1 MLLTSSKSAM
11 TFSNFFFNNSCIKN
25 QRLEYIYIYILGENC
40 SLIHK
45 KVVFKPIIVIF
56 NGLNSPYQANIK
68 QTFEI
73 LRKGFYLTYTR
84 FKPMIENN
92 QYSPWKRRENSIKLL
107 RKSLTLYVS
116 NNFLNKFQRNIISFR
131 FHTLRKFES
140 RNNTWQIAANSFHP
154 FEKFLFCTN

>member
-25 QRLEYIYIYILGENC
+25 QRLEYIYIFWGKIVHWF
-40 SLIHK
+40 IK
-45 KVVFKPIIVIF
+45 KVVLKPIIVIF
-56 NGLNSPYQANIK
+56 NGLNSPYQVNIK
-68 QTFEI
+68 QTFDI

-140 RNNTWQIAANSFHP
+140 RNNTWQIAANSFHR

>member
-1 MLLTSSKSAM
+1 M
-11 TFSNFFFNNSCIKN
+11 
-25 QRLEYIYIYILGENC
+25 GENC

-56 NGLNSPYQANIK
+56 NGLNSPYQVNIK

-92 QYSPWKRRENSIKLL
+92 
-107 RKSLTLYVS
+107 
-116 NNFLNKFQRNIISFR
+116 NIHLERDVKIR
-131 FHTLRKFES
+131 L
-140 RNNTWQIAANSFHP
+140 NSFV
-154 FEKFLFCTN
+154 KV